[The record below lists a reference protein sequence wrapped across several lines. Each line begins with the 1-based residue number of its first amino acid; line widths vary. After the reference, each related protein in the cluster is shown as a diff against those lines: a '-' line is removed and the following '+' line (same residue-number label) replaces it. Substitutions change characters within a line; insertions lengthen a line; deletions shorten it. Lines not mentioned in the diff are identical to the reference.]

1 MRTNILFVYGT
12 LGSGFDNPYA
22 RLLRARSEFLGPA
35 TITGSICKMGDYLG
49 YRPEP
54 KGEVHGELYRLN
66 NPEDTLRILDEYE
79 GPDYERVLI
88 DAGSGKAWIYQCRV

>member
-22 RLLRARSEFLGPA
+22 RLLRTRSEFLGPA

-49 YRPEP
+49 YRPD
-54 KGEVHGELYRLN
+54 